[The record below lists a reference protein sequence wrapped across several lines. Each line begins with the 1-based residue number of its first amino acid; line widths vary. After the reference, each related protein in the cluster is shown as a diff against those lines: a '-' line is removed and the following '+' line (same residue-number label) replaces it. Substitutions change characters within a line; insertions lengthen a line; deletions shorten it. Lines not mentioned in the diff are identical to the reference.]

1 MRYIPIYILIFLAV
15 YFHFHTSLTMD
26 VVIHCIKTLPDV
38 YKINSLHVIERDKIM
53 SLPDRPGM
61 G

>member
-15 YFHFHTSLTMD
+15 FFLNTSLTMD

-38 YKINSLHVIERDKIM
+38 YKINSLHVIERDKLWVYRI
-53 SLPDRPGM
+53 
-61 G
+61 